1 MYYFRINNPK
11 GYIVIIIVMIIIITI
26 IIMVIMLVEGRR
38 GTKKESLP
46 LGSRVMSVWM
56 YEYGNLGYHHCD
68 RQNMYYWST
77 GGL

>member
-1 MYYFRINNPK
+1 
-11 GYIVIIIVMIIIITI
+11 
-26 IIMVIMLVEGRR
+26 MVIMLVEGRR

>member
-1 MYYFRINNPK
+1 
-11 GYIVIIIVMIIIITI
+11 
-26 IIMVIMLVEGRR
+26 MVIMLVEGRR

-68 RQNMYYWST
+68 RQNILEYRGPLVMVGEFTLS
-77 GGL
+77 LVLKHRSNNLL